1 MQPILQSLP
10 PNFWSVDVAD
20 VVSLLLTLGLFWVYL
35 SMRNIQDEQNT
46 IQRNQ
51 NRLMQRQTALMA
63 ANHQPRLKFENPDGK
78 DDILKL
84 LIDNNGEG
92 PADNIHSQCVVYEQE
107 NGDNGPEFRAGYR
120 GAGTVVSSA
129 LNPMSR
135 KPTTSIQGDKPPD
148 VDKVGESTVEAGEYS
163 VLFDG
168 EVKLKP
174 FSGGSEPYEA
184 PFSEVMQRLSR
195 EWNDVDYIAI
205 DLFVFFT
212 DVVGEEYGMHVGSY
226 SDIPLNR
233 DLTFER
239 SLEQGEKRSRIGDP
253 ITEDDAAAMI
263 PLNPENMNFG

>member
-1 MQPILQSLP
+1 MQTILQSLP
-10 PNFWSVDVAD
+10 PNFWSVDIAD

-63 ANHQPRLKFENPDGK
+63 ANHQPRLTFDSHWGE
-78 DDILKL
+78 DDTLAL
-84 LIDNNGEG
+84 SIDNNGEG
-92 PADNIHSQCVVYEQE
+92 PADNIHSQCVIYKQK
-107 NGDNGPEFRAGYR
+107 NGGDSPKFKLGYQ

-129 LNPMSR
+129 LNPMIRRAS
-135 KPTTSIQGDKPPD
+135 TSIHDDKPPEMK
-148 VDKVGESTVEAGEYS
+148 KVGNSTVEAGETN

-168 EVKLKP
+168 IVKLEP

-195 EWNDVDYIAI
+195 EWSDVDHIAI
-205 DLFVFFT
+205 DLFVLFT
-212 DVVGEEYGMHVGSY
+212 DVVGEQYGMHIGSY
-226 SDIPLNR
+226 EGISLDK
-233 DLTFER
+233 DLTFEQ
-239 SLEQGEKRSRIGDP
+239 SLERGEERSRIGNP

-263 PLNPENMNFG
+263 PLNPENMDLG